1 MGVIVYGFSER
12 GMKMRKVWSNEGE
25 LVVVLKD
32 VDEGLNND
40 EFYELMSSYGL
51 GEVMESIIGDMVS
64 EGDFVGDDEDIEGI
78 EIVEMSMYEYMKGLK
93 NFCRENYDLK
103 Y

>member
-1 MGVIVYGFSER
+1 
-12 GMKMRKVWSNEGE
+12 MRKVWSNEGE

-40 EFYELMSSYGL
+40 EFYELMNSYGL
-51 GEVMESIIGDMVS
+51 SDVMKDIIGDMVS

-93 NFCRENYDLK
+93 NFCRMCMRGE
-103 Y
+103 